1 METLIQD
8 VRYALR
14 MLRKS
19 PGFTAV
25 VVTTLALGIGAN
37 TALFSVVDAV
47 LLRPLAYQQ
56 PGELVSVK
64 ADMPGI
70 NLTDGGVSQPE
81 LDDFQKRSGVFTQ
94 ISAVW
99 PISANITGREKP
111 ERVEA
116 NAVSTNYFTLLAAKP
131 ALGRVFND
139 GDSREGF
146 SEGAVISDSLWHKMF
161 GADPNVL
168 GQAVRLDT
176 DLYTI
181 IGVMPPEFRHPG
193 RTIRQDVEIWVAAGY
208 AADSVSASSGAHAA
222 LYSRGHRATAARPD
236 AGASSIQA

>member
-14 MLRKS
+14 MLRKA

-25 VVTTLALGIGAN
+25 VVITLALGIAAN

-56 PGELVSVK
+56 PEELVSVR

-70 NLTDGGVSQPE
+70 NLTDAGMSQPE
-81 LDDFQKRSGVFTQ
+81 IDDFQKRSGVFTQ
-94 ISAVW
+94 VSVVW

-116 NAVSTNYFTLLAAKP
+116 NAVSTSFFTLLA
-131 ALGRVFND
+131 
-139 GDSREGF
+139 
-146 SEGAVISDSLWHKMF
+146 
-161 GADPNVL
+161 
-168 GQAVRLDT
+168 
-176 DLYTI
+176 
-181 IGVMPPEFRHPG
+181 
-193 RTIRQDVEIWVAAGY
+193 
-208 AADSVSASSGAHAA
+208 
-222 LYSRGHRATAARPD
+222 
-236 AGASSIQA
+236 